1 MDNLFIE
8 LAAVLA
14 GAGLIAFLMRFLK
27 QPSIIAYIVTG
38 LIIGPLGI
46 FRIQH
51 GDIFSGLSDIGITLL
66 LFMVGLDL
74 DISQLKRI
82 GKAAVLVGVGQI
94 VLTCLAGFVVLQML
108 GLDSTTSWYIAAAIA
123 FSSTIIVVKLL
134 SEKRD
139 LQSLYGKLAI
149 GIFLIQDITAIF
161 ILIFLS
167 SSNNIAGPFAGFGI
181 GGQIILTLAK
191 AFIVGVVV
199 IWLSKYVFPKLI
211 RSIEKSDELI
221 LLFALAW
228 SLGLASLFSL
238 PIIGF
243 NAAIGGFVAGLA
255 LANSGVQH
263 QMSSRIK
270 PIRDFFIIIFFIV
283 LGAGLTIS
291 NLSAVIVPAII
302 ISIFV
307 LLGKP
312 LIVMLILGF
321 MGYKPRV
328 SFMTGITVAQ
338 ISEFSLIMVALGF
351 SSGHI
356 SSEHVTM
363 ITIVAIFTIGFSSY
377 GIIYAEKIFKLLH
390 PILWIFDFH
399 KSPREKVL
407 DESPLVDHVVL
418 VGAHRLGSHIL
429 ESITDNKVGNR
440 KNTVIIDF
448 NPDITHYY
456 EGLGYTAICGDI
468 SDPYVQEITNLRKAK
483 LIISTVPDLS
493 DNLAIFEFIKRN
505 KKKIQSI
512 VTAQDEADASLL
524 YQQGADY
531 VLVQHFIG
539 GLHLA
544 DVIEA
549 HHSPS
554 SLKKLKL
561 KHLKSLA
568 KHDHH

>member
-1 MDNLFIE
+1 MNNLFIQ

-14 GAGLIAFLMRFLK
+14 GAGVIAYFMRFLK
-27 QPSIIAYIVTG
+27 QPSIIAYIITG

-46 FRIQH
+46 IQIQH

-82 GKAAVLVGVGQI
+82 GKAAISVGIGQI
-94 VLTCLAGFVVLQML
+94 VF
-108 GLDSTTSWYIAAAIA
+108 TTLVGYVILHLVGINSITAIYIAIALA

-149 GIFLIQDITAIF
+149 GIFLIQDFTAIF
-161 ILIFLS
+161 ILIFMS
-167 SSNNIAGPFAGFGI
+167 SVAGDADSPFAGFSL
-181 GGQIILTLAK
+181 GGQLILTLAK
-191 AFIVGVVV
+191 AFITGVIIV
-199 IWLSKYVFPKLI
+199 WLSKYIFPKLI
-211 RSIEKSDELI
+211 KSVEKSDELV

-228 SLGLASLFSL
+228 SLGLASIFSL

-270 PIRDFFIIIFFIV
+270 PIRDFFLIIFFIV
-283 LGAGLTIS
+283 LGAGLVIP
-291 NLSAVIVPAII
+291 NIGAIIVPALV
-302 ISIFV
+302 ISAFV

-312 LIVMLILGF
+312 LIVMFILGF

-328 SFMTGITVAQ
+328 SFMAGVTVAQ
-338 ISEFSLIMVALGF
+338 VSEFSLILVALGLKA
-351 SSGHI
+351 GYI
-356 SSEHVTM
+356 SEEQVAMMTV
-363 ITIVAIFTIGFSSY
+363 VAIFTIAFSSY
-377 GIIYAEKIFKLLH
+377 GIIFSEKIFKFLH
-390 PILWIFDFH
+390 PVLWIFDFH
-399 KSPREKVL
+399 KTSKEQVL
-407 DESPLVDHVVL
+407 DETPPTDHIVL

-429 ESITDNKVGNR
+429 EAIHGR
-440 KNTVIIDF
+440 KKDTVIIDF

-456 EGLGYTAICGDI
+456 EKLGYTAICGDI
-468 SDPYVQEITNLRKAK
+468 SDPYVQEVTNLRKAK
-483 LIISTVPDLS
+483 LIISTVPDLA

-505 KKKIQSI
+505 KKRIQSI
-512 VTAQDEADASLL
+512 VTAQDETDANLL
-524 YQQGADY
+524 YKQGADY

-549 HHSPS
+549 HHTPG
-554 SLKKLKL
+554 SLKKLKF

-568 KHDHH
+568 GHEHQ

>member
-8 LAAVLA
+8 LATVLA
-14 GAGLIAFLMRFLK
+14 GAGVIAYFMRFLK
-27 QPSIIAYIVTG
+27 QPSIVAYIVTG
-38 LIIGPLGI
+38 LIIGSLGI
-46 FRIQH
+46 FKMSH

-74 DISQLKRI
+74 DVSQLKRI
-82 GKAAVLVGVGQI
+82 GKAAITVGVGQMI
-94 VLTCLAGFVVLQML
+94 FTVLVGFLILHLL
-108 GLDSTTSWYIAAAIA
+108 GITSATAWYIAIALA

-149 GIFLIQDITAIF
+149 GIFLIQDVTAIF
-161 ILIFLS
+161 ILIFMS
-167 SSNNIAGPFAGFGI
+167 SLAGGTDSPFAQFTLSE
-181 GGQIILTLAK
+181 QIILTLGK
-191 AFIVGVVV
+191 AFIVGIIIV
-199 IWLSKYVFPKLI
+199 WLSKFVFPKLI
-211 RSIEKSDELI
+211 RSIEKSDELV

-228 SLGLASLFSL
+228 SLGLASVFSL
-238 PIIGF
+238 PVLGF

-270 PIRDFFIIIFFIV
+270 PIRDFFLIIFFIV
-283 LGAGLTIS
+283 LGSSLVLSNIS
-291 NLSAVIVPAII
+291 AILIPALVISA
-302 ISIFV
+302 FV

-312 LIVMLILGF
+312 LIVMFVLGF

-328 SFMTGITVAQ
+328 SFMTGVTVAQ
-338 ISEFSLIMVALGF
+338 ISEFSLILVALGLK
-351 SSGHI
+351 SGHI
-356 SSEHVTM
+356 SETQVTM
-363 ITIVAIFTIGFSSY
+363 ITVVAIFTIAFSSY
-377 GIIYAEKIFKLLH
+377 GILFSEKIFKILH

-399 KSPREKVL
+399 KSTKEQIL
-407 DESPLVDHVVL
+407 DEKPPTDHVVL

-429 ESITDNKVGNR
+429 ESIEGPKR
-440 KNTVIIDF
+440 NTVIIDF
-448 NPDITHYY
+448 NPDITHQY
-456 EGLGYTAICGDI
+456 EKLGYTAICGDI
-468 SDPYVQEITNLRKAK
+468 SDPYIQEVTNLRKAK
-483 LIISTVPDLS
+483 LIISTVPDLA

-505 KKKIQSI
+505 KKRIQSI
-512 VTAQDEADASLL
+512 VTAQDESDASLL

-549 HHSPS
+549 HHSPA
-554 SLKKLKL
+554 SLKRLKQ

>member
-14 GAGLIAFLMRFLK
+14 GAGLIAYLMRFLK
-27 QPSIIAYIVTG
+27 QPSTIAYIITG

-46 FRIQH
+46 IHIHH

-74 DISQLKRI
+74 DVSQLKRI
-82 GKAAVLVGVGQI
+82 GKSAVTVGIGQI
-94 VLTCLAGFVVLQML
+94 IFTAISGYVLLNVLGMNSVTAL
-108 GLDSTTSWYIAAAIA
+108 YIAIAIT

-134 SEKRD
+134 SEKKD

-149 GIFLIQDITAIF
+149 GIFLIQDIVAIF

-167 SSNNIAGPFAGFGI
+167 SITSGSDTPFANFTP
-181 GGQIILTLAK
+181 GGQILLTLGK
-191 AFIVGVVV
+191 AFIAGVVV
-199 IWLSKYVFPKLI
+199 IWLSKYIFPKLI
-211 RSIEKSDELI
+211 KSIEKSDELV

-228 SLGLASLFSL
+228 SLGLASIFSL

-283 LGAGLTIS
+283 LGAGLVLPNIA
-291 NLSAVIVPAII
+291 SALIPAII
-302 ISIFV
+302 ISLFV
-307 LLGKP
+307 LIGKP
-312 LIVMLILGF
+312 IIVMIILGF

-328 SFMTGITVAQ
+328 SFMSGVTVAQ
-338 ISEFSLIMVALGF
+338 ISEFSLILIAIGLKAD
-351 SSGHI
+351 HI
-356 SSEHVTM
+356 TEKEV
-363 ITIVAIFTIGFSSY
+363 TIVTLVGIFTIAFSSY
-377 GIIYAEKIFKLLH
+377 AILFADKIFKFLH
-390 PILWIFDFH
+390 PILSIFDFH
-399 KSPREKVL
+399 KSPKDKILTEKPPTNHIVL
-407 DESPLVDHVVL
+407 I
-418 VGAHRLGSHIL
+418 GAHRLGSHIL
-429 ESITDNKVGNR
+429 ESIPGR
-440 KNTVIIDF
+440 KKDVVIIDF
-448 NPDITHYY
+448 NPDIIHHYQK
-456 EGLGYTAICGDI
+456 LGYLSICGDI
-468 SDPYVQEITNLRKAK
+468 ADPYVQEVTNLHKAR

-505 KKKIQSI
+505 KKRIQSI
-512 VTAQDEADASLL
+512 VTAQDESDAHLL
-524 YQQGADY
+524 YKQGADY

-549 HHSPS
+549 HHTPG
-554 SLKKLKL
+554 SLKKLKT

-568 KHDHH
+568 GHDHH

>member
-1 MDNLFIE
+1 MNNLFIE

-14 GAGLIAFLMRFLK
+14 GAGIIAYFMRFLK
-27 QPSIIAYIVTG
+27 QPSIVAYIITG
-38 LIIGPLGI
+38 LIIGPIGLVKI
-46 FRIQH
+46 SQ
-51 GDIFSGLSDIGITLL
+51 GDIFDGLSNIGITLL

-82 GKAAVLVGVGQI
+82 GKAAISVGIGQI
-94 VLTCLAGFVVLQML
+94 LFTGLAGFVIVRLL
-108 GLDSTTSWYIAAAIA
+108 GIDTIASIYIAIALA
-123 FSSTIIVVKLL
+123 FSSTIIVIKLL

-139 LQSLYGKLAI
+139 LQSLYGKLAL
-149 GIFLIQDITAIF
+149 GIFLIQDVTAIF
-161 ILIFLS
+161 ILIFMS
-167 SSNNIAGPFAGFGI
+167 AVNNHGEGPFSQFGL

-191 AFIVGVVV
+191 AFIIGVLVV
-199 IWLSKYVFPKLI
+199 WLSKYVFPKLI
-211 RSIEKSDELI
+211 RSIEKSDELV

-228 SLGLASLFSL
+228 SLGLASIFSL

-270 PIRDFFIIIFFIV
+270 PIRDFFLIIFFIV
-283 LGAGLTIS
+283 LGSGLVLS
-291 NLSAVIVPAII
+291 NLTVILVPALI
-302 ISIFV
+302 ISAFV
-307 LLGKP
+307 LIGKP

-328 SFMTGITVAQ
+328 SFMTGVTVAQ
-338 ISEFSLIMVALGF
+338 ISEFSLILVALGF
-351 SSGHI
+351 KAGYINESQ
-356 SSEHVTM
+356 VTM
-363 ITIVAIFTIGFSSY
+363 ITVIAICTIAFSSY
-377 GIIYAEKIFKLLH
+377 GIIFSEKIFKFLH

-399 KSPREKVL
+399 KSSKEQILV
-407 DESPLVDHVVL
+407 ESPHTDHVVL

-429 ESITDNKVGNR
+429 EAIHGR
-440 KNTVIIDF
+440 KKDTIIIDF

-456 EGLGYTAICGDI
+456 NKLGYTAICGDI
-468 SDPYVQEITNLRKAK
+468 SDPYVQEVTNLRKAK
-483 LIISTVPDLS
+483 LIISTVPDLT

-505 KKKIQSI
+505 KKRIQSI
-512 VTAQDEADASLL
+512 VTAQDESDANLL
-524 YQQGADY
+524 YKQGADY

-549 HHSPS
+549 HHSPA

-561 KHLKSLA
+561 KHIKSLA
-568 KHDHH
+568 SHEHQ

>member
-1 MDNLFIE
+1 MNNLFIE
-8 LAAVLA
+8 LATVLA
-14 GAGLIAFLMRFLK
+14 GAGVIAYFMRFLK

-38 LIIGPLGI
+38 LIIGSLGI
-46 FRIQH
+46 FQIDH
-51 GDIFSGLSDIGITLL
+51 GDIFTGLSDIGITLL

-82 GKAAVLVGVGQI
+82 GKAAISVGIGQMVFTI
-94 VLTCLAGFVVLQML
+94 LIGFVIVHTL
-108 GLDSTTSWYIAAAIA
+108 GITSVTAWYMAIALA

-149 GIFLIQDITAIF
+149 GIFLIQDVTAIF

-167 SSNNIAGPFAGFGI
+167 SLNTAVDNPWARYGVTE
-181 GGQIILTLAK
+181 QLILTLAK
-191 AFIVGVVV
+191 AFIVGIV
-199 IWLSKYVFPKLI
+199 IFWLSKYVFPKLI
-211 RSIEKSDELI
+211 RSIEKSDELV

-228 SLGLASLFSL
+228 SLGLASIFSL

-270 PIRDFFIIIFFIV
+270 PIRDFFLIIFFIV
-283 LGAGLTIS
+283 LGSSLAIS
-291 NLSAVIVPAII
+291 NITSVIVPALV
-302 ISIFV
+302 ISAFV
-307 LLGKP
+307 LIGKP

-328 SFMTGITVAQ
+328 SFMTGVTVAQ
-338 ISEFSLIMVALGF
+338 ISEFSLILIAIVAK
-351 SSGHI
+351 SGHI
-356 SSEHVTM
+356 TDSQVTM
-363 ITIVAIFTIGFSSY
+363 ITVVSIFTIAISSY
-377 GIIYAEKIFKLLH
+377 AILFSERIFKFLH

-399 KSPREKVL
+399 KSSKEQIL
-407 DESPLVDHVVL
+407 DEKPPTDHVVL

-429 ESITDNKVGNR
+429 ESIEGPKR
-440 KNTVIIDF
+440 NTVIIDF
-448 NPDITHYY
+448 NPDITHQY
-456 EGLGYTAICGDI
+456 EKLGYTAICGDI
-468 SDPYVQEITNLRKAK
+468 SDPYIQEVTNLRKAK
-483 LIISTVPDLS
+483 LIISTIPDLS

-505 KKKIQSI
+505 KKRIQSI
-512 VTAQDEADASLL
+512 VTAQDESDANLL
-524 YQQGADY
+524 YKQGADY

-549 HHSPS
+549 HHSPA
-554 SLKKLKL
+554 SLKRLKQ

>member
-1 MDNLFIE
+1 MDNLFVE
-8 LAAVLA
+8 LTAVLA
-14 GAGLIAFLMRFLK
+14 GAGVIAYFMRFLK
-27 QPSIIAYIVTG
+27 QPSIIAYIITG

-46 FRIQH
+46 FQIQH
-51 GDIFSGLSDIGITLL
+51 GDIFSGLSDMGITLL

-82 GKAAVLVGVGQI
+82 GKAAITVGVGQI
-94 VLTCLAGFVVLQML
+94 LFTCLAGYGILHLL
-108 GLDSTTSWYIAAAIA
+108 GITGMTAIYIAIALA

-149 GIFLIQDITAIF
+149 GIFLIQDVTAIF
-161 ILIFLS
+161 ILIFMS
-167 SSNNIAGPFAGFGI
+167 SMTNNYDSPFSGFSV

-191 AFIVGVVV
+191 AFIIGVIIV
-199 IWLSKYVFPKLI
+199 WLSKYVFPKLI
-211 RSIEKSDELI
+211 RSIEKSDELV

-228 SLGLASLFSL
+228 SLGLASIFSF

-270 PIRDFFIIIFFIV
+270 PIRDFFLIIFFIV
-283 LGAGLTIS
+283 LGSSLVIS
-291 NLSAVIVPAII
+291 NISVVLVPALI
-302 ISIFV
+302 ISAFV
-307 LLGKP
+307 LIAKP
-312 LIVMLILGF
+312 LIVMLILGY

-338 ISEFSLIMVALGF
+338 ISEFSLILIALGLKA
-351 SSGHI
+351 GHV
-356 SSEHVTM
+356 SDTQVTL
-363 ITIVAIFTIGFSSY
+363 ITLVGIFTIAVSSY
-377 GIIYAEKIFKLLH
+377 GIIFSEKIFKFLH

-399 KSPREKVL
+399 KTTKEQIL
-407 DESPLVDHVVL
+407 DEAPPTNHIVL

-429 ESITDNKVGNR
+429 EAIHGR
-440 KNTVIIDF
+440 KKDTIIIDF

-456 EGLGYTAICGDI
+456 EKLGYTSICGDI
-468 SDPYVQEITNLRKAK
+468 SDPYIQEVTNLRKAK

-505 KKKIQSI
+505 KKRIQSI
-512 VTAQDEADASLL
+512 VTAQDETDANLL
-524 YQQGADY
+524 YKHGADY

-549 HHSPS
+549 HQSPA
-554 SLKKLKL
+554 SLKKLRL

-568 KHDHH
+568 GHEHH